1 MKAVSPAP
9 VESPEIQRAAEV
21 YVPSEDSRIL
31 MEAFAERGPAPG
43 SFVLDVCCGSGI
55 QGIAAARAGHQV
67 VSVDSEEE
75 AIKATRLNALL
86 NDVELDALRG
96 NLFEPVG
103 NWRFDAVLANPP
115 YVPTPPDGETAAWC
129 DGGPDGRLVIDRICS
144 QTRRVLAMGGG
155 LWMVHSSLA
164 DIPRSLSMLE
174 MAGFDAEIVASEEL
188 ELGPVSRARR
198 EYLTS
203 GGFLAEHAQAERLV
217 VIEARVEG

>member
-1 MKAVSPAP
+1 MKSVSPAP
-9 VESPEIQRAAEV
+9 IESPEIQGATDV
-21 YVPSEDSRIL
+21 YVPSVDSRML

-55 QGIAAARAGHQV
+55 QGIAAARAGHRV

-86 NDVELDALRG
+86 NEVELDALRG

-115 YVPTPPDGETAAWC
+115 YVPTPADRARAPWC
-129 DGGPDGRLVIDRICS
+129 DGGPDGRIVIDRICTQAS
-144 QTRRVLAMGGG
+144 RVLTTGGR

-164 DIPRSLSMLE
+164 NIRRSLWMLE
-174 MAGFDAEIVASEEL
+174 RAGFDAEIVASEEV
-188 ELGPVSRARR
+188 ELGPVSRSRHD
-198 EYLTS
+198 YLTGS
-203 GGFLAEHAQAERLV
+203 GFLAAGAEVEELV
-217 VIEARVEG
+217 VIEARLEG

>member
-144 QTRRVLAMGGG
+144 QARRVLAMGGG

-198 EYLTS
+198 EYLPS
-203 GGFLAEHAQAERLV
+203 GGFLAEHAQAERRV
-217 VIEARVEG
+217 VIEARVEV